1 MAETRGDELMESERI
16 KHDID
21 RTRAQ
26 MSGTIDEIQE
36 RLTPSRLL
44 HDATASVREATMDSA
59 RRVFRQAER
68 TAGRTAGHA
77 RAASAR
83 AAGYAKAHP
92 LPVALVLCGVALVLA
107 RAIVGRR
114 REAPLESSP
123 DWDDVPRGG
132 RERVNDVHV
141 RREYQ
146 DWAEPASGA
155 RSTAASVSSWIAENP
170 LAIGAAVAAAGTVAG
185 LRWAN
190 QPGPVQG
197 IDSVRR

>member
-1 MAETRGDELMESERI
+1 MESERI

-21 RTRAQ
+21 RIREQ

-59 RRVFRQAER
+59 RRVFRQAGR
-68 TAGRTAGHA
+68 AAGRTAGQA

-83 AAGYAKAHP
+83 AADYAKAHP
-92 LPVALVLCGVALVLA
+92 MPVALVLSGLALVVA
-107 RAIVGRR
+107 RAIAGRR
-114 REAPLESSP
+114 REAPRDSMP
-123 DWDDVPRGG
+123 DWDLPRGG
-132 RERVNDVHV
+132 RERVNNVHV

-155 RSTAASVSSWIAENP
+155 RSTATSVSGWIAENP
-170 LAIGAAVAAAGTVAG
+170 LAVGAAVAAAGTVAG

-190 QPGPVQG
+190 QPGPVRG
-197 IDSVRR
+197 VDSVRR